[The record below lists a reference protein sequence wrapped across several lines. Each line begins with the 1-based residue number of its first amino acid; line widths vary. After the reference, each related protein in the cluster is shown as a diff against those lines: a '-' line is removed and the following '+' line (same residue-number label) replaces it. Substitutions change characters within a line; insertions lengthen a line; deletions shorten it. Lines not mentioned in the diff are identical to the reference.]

1 MRDLQRTIARR
12 RSFDAHLDHSDR
24 RLPSACVGRRRCQ
37 SAAPG
42 ICRPRRRAVQ
52 VLAAVGVVV
61 GSTTAAGVACRARD
75 DRHRTMRFT
84 SSCLRGYAT
93 PICGYNLWVHL
104 VEEPRRRPPPA
115 EAGDPGG
122 LAPRIAASPPM
133 ASRRG
138 RCSERPVG
146 SRCPPSP
153 RGAQPRRRR
162 ICPPRPRCLL
172 TPPTHKLLCPPSGR
186 ASPRRASPNARV
198 VGACVGFWGGRR
210 CFGLGG
216 GGLATASKAR
226 AVTSLWPSL
235 CDVRRSRR
243 RRADGG
249 GVGAVLSR

>member
-1 MRDLQRTIARR
+1 MRDLQRTSRH

-75 DRHRTMRFT
+75 DRPRTMRFT

-104 VEEPRRRPPPA
+104 SSKSLDGDPRPRRP
-115 EAGDPGG
+115 GISTPGG

-186 ASPRRASPNARV
+186 ALPRRASPNARV
-198 VGACVGFWGGRR
+198 VGACVGFRVG
-210 CFGLGG
+210 
-216 GGLATASKAR
+216 
-226 AVTSLWPSL
+226 
-235 CDVRRSRR
+235 
-243 RRADGG
+243 DG
-249 GVGAVLSR
+249 ALD